1 MSTTSTRPV
10 VRLREWQA
18 IARPDLA
25 LREEDRP
32 LAAQLGAGANG
43 RLAID
48 ELRAGLRIAARSW
61 VGVVRFA
68 DFDLVVEPKLAG
80 DHAGLV
86 EMLAFTTGLGAL
98 RRLAGGRTIDV
109 TAGGLDLFDLLAL
122 LFADAC
128 DRTLRGGLLADY
140 ATREGMLPALRGRL
154 LADRQLTRHFGRVD
168 RLACRY
174 DERTSDIPEN
184 IILAAALEVC
194 AGRVADD
201 DVRLRIRRLAT
212 LLGDACDPT
221 GADLRRIRETLVYTR
236 QNAHYREAHELAWF
250 ILDGLGIPDLLR
262 LGATHGLAFLL
273 DMNALFERFI
283 WRILE
288 RIAEPRGLR
297 VRYQRKDRSI
307 LWNAGADRPYGSVIP
322 DLLLDRPGH
331 PGALAIDAKYKTYD
345 AKRLSN
351 DDLYQTFLYAFAYG
365 HRADAS
371 PPRALLLYPAA
382 SPTPTETIVAIRDS
396 ATHTLG
402 TIYAFGLH
410 IPSLLREVRDNTP
423 GPQAQHLI
431 NRLASVLPAGIAT
444 PIQVMIA

>member
-1 MSTTSTRPV
+1 MNNTAARPV
-10 VRLREWQA
+10 IRLREWQT
-18 IARPDLA
+18 IEQPDLA

-32 LAAQLGAGANG
+32 LTAQLGAGASG
-43 RLAID
+43 RVAID

-80 DHAGLV
+80 DHVGLV

-98 RRLAGGRTIDV
+98 RRLAGGRTV
-109 TAGGLDLFDLLAL
+109 EVAAASLDLFDLLVL

-140 ATREGMLPALRGRL
+140 ATREGTLSTLRGRL

-201 DVRLRIRRLAT
+201 EVRLRLRRLVAV
-212 LLGDACDPT
+212 LGEACDPA

-236 QNAHYREAHELAWF
+236 QNAHYYEAHELAWF

-262 LGATHGLAFLL
+262 LGATRGFAFLL

-283 WRILE
+283 WRVLE
-288 RIAEPRGLR
+288 HIAKPRGLR

-307 LWNAGADRPYGSVIP
+307 LWNEGADRSYGSVIP

-365 HRADAS
+365 SDNARTM
-371 PPRALLLYPAA
+371 PQALLIYPA
-382 SPTPTETIVAIRDS
+382 SQQTPSETTVQIRGHG
-396 ATHTLG
+396 AQPLG
-402 TIYAFGLH
+402 SITALGLH
-410 IPSLLREVRDNTP
+410 IPTLLTEVRKSQS
-423 GPQAQHLI
+423 GPQCALVSGH
-431 NRLASVLPAGIAT
+431 IAAL
-444 PIQVMIA
+444 V

>member
-1 MSTTSTRPV
+1 MNNTAARPV
-10 VRLREWQA
+10 IRLREWQM
-18 IARPDLA
+18 IERPDLA

-32 LAAQLGAGANG
+32 LAAQLGAGASG
-43 RLAID
+43 RMAID
-48 ELRAGLRIAARSW
+48 ELRAGLRIVARSW

-80 DHAGLV
+80 DHVGLV

-98 RRLAGGRTIDV
+98 RRLAGGRTIEV
-109 TAGGLDLFDLLAL
+109 AAGGLDLFDLLAL

-128 DRTLRGGLLADY
+128 ERTLRGGLLADY
-140 ATREGMLPALRGRL
+140 ATREGALPALRGRL
-154 LADRQLTRHFGRVD
+154 LADRQLARHFGRVD

-174 DERTSDIPEN
+174 DERTSDISEN
-184 IILAAALEVC
+184 IILAATLDVC
-194 AGRVADD
+194 ADRVGDD
-201 DVRLRIRRLAT
+201 AVRLRIRRLVAI
-212 LLGDACDPT
+212 LGEASDPG

-262 LGATHGLAFLL
+262 LGATRGFAFLL

-283 WRILE
+283 WRVLE
-288 RIAEPRGLR
+288 HIAKQRGLR

-307 LWNAGADRPYGSVIP
+307 LWNEGTDRPYGSIIP

-365 HRADAS
+365 SGSARTM
-371 PPRALLLYPAA
+371 PQALLIYPA
-382 SPTPTETIVAIRDS
+382 SQQTPSETTVQIRGHG
-396 ATHTLG
+396 AQPLG
-402 TIYAFGLH
+402 SITALGLH
-410 IPSLLREVRDNTP
+410 IPTLLTEVRKSQS
-423 GPQAQHLI
+423 GPQCALVSGH
-431 NRLASVLPAGIAT
+431 IAAL
-444 PIQVMIA
+444 V